1 MSDAPVTHAELQ
13 AALAPIHGEL
23 TRLGHAVDDTRAE
36 LKQEIAD
43 KLADTRAEL
52 KQEIADTRA
61 ELKQEI
67 ADTRT
72 DLTQKLTETRDE
84 LIRYIGEAA
93 THVANVIAES
103 TRSQI
108 AALDDKYRDT
118 PVRVETLRGDLET
131 HVADRAIHVK
141 PSAPRPRARR
151 TRRS

>member
-43 KLADTRAEL
+43 KL
-52 KQEIADTRA
+52 ADTRA